1 MMNEM
6 KFLLCIVFFGC
17 FSSAYSE
24 DRAVPAELLKLRTSY
39 EAEIVKAGAMSIRE
53 LEGTEWQWA
62 SGGTLR
68 FEENGKATHT
78 AWSTPGIW
86 KKVNSVSITLQRPGG
101 DPPMTVVFSDQRLNE
116 AVITSHLGTSTT
128 ITRIK

>member
-6 KFLLCIVFFGC
+6 KFLLCIVFVGC
-17 FSSAYSE
+17 FSSASSE
-24 DRAVPAELLKLRTSY
+24 DRAVPAELL
-39 EAEIVKAGAMSIRE
+39 KAGAMSIRE